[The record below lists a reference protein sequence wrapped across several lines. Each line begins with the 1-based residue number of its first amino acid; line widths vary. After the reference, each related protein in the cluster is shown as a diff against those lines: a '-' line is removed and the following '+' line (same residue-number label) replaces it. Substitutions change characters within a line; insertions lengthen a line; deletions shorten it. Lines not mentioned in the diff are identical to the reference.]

1 MEKNELIGEL
11 EKLGTPPESSDVY
24 PGVEIE
30 FIIPGDNLR
39 TFVTKI
45 YESGFSLLF
54 VSAVHIKPEIAV
66 IYQFVNPEDKVRIRG
81 RVFVGKGN
89 KVDTI
94 SDIFTG
100 ASWYEREVMEFF
112 GIDFEGNEDKR
123 TLILPEEDKG
133 LNPLLKKE
141 EKLKESEEVGL

>member
-1 MEKNELIGEL
+1 MEKKELINELK
-11 EKLGTPPESSDVY
+11 KLGTPSESSDIY
-24 PGVEIE
+24 SGVEFE

-39 TFVTKI
+39 TFVKKI

-54 VSAVHIKPEIAV
+54 VSAVHVKPEIAV
-66 IYQFVNPEDKVRIRG
+66 VYQFVNPEDKVRIRG
-81 RVFVGKGN
+81 RVFAGIN
-89 KVDTI
+89 NSVDTI
-94 SDIFTG
+94 CDIFTG

-112 GIDFEGNEDKR
+112 GINFEGNEDKR

-141 EKLKESEEVGL
+141 EKLKESQEVGL